1 MTSQPLTILPRGH
14 SDAPEYRD
22 GRRLL
27 RGERG
32 WIISGDEVWLAKAAQ
47 RLGRLAERAGNVLLV
62 SFGNSVGRID
72 VPGLGP
78 IEVVS
83 GKWGEAHFEQMLAD
97 ISRIATGLPF
107 TVDQPTGFPYD
118 RSVIARDD
126 VLYHLFVYLRHTL
139 SPVAP
144 RDELL
149 LPALQ
154 TILQQPHT
162 RFEHQRHD
170 VRLAAASRID
180 ARTLRRIAMGLGGSE
195 HADGRAAATPLA
207 QVLHGRLPRVIDER
221 RVASSA
227 DTPENRFV
235 KSFLRLAL
243 GIVERMRQ
251 SLGTLREG
259 QAFRERLRADCD
271 QIEQVL
277 TPLAQH
283 HLWAEV
289 GAMTQLPAA
298 STILQGR
305 RGYREVYR
313 HFVRLRLAT
322 HIPLGPVALRDLLEA
337 RDIARLYELWTYFT
351 LAQALE
357 AMLGKPQR
365 AISAQANRWQ
375 YKLKQA
381 CELRWPGGVRLRYNP
396 TYSRGPGAGRSY
408 SVQLRPDIALHVG
421 GSTPRTHLFDAKFRL
436 DPTQA
441 LPSSDEDES
450 AEDVEAEVA
459 EERRGTFK
467 KADLYKMHTYR
478 DALHDAGSVW
488 ILYPGTDSRFYTT
501 AGERLSLPAAVLPMT
516 LEGVGAM
523 ALRPE
528 PDGDALL
535 RHVVQHL
542 LQRS

>member
-1 MTSQPLTILPRGH
+1 
-14 SDAPEYRD
+14 
-22 GRRLL
+22 LL
-27 RGERG
+27 QGERG
-32 WIISGDEVWLAKAAQ
+32 WIISGDEVWIDRAAL

-62 SFGNSVGRID
+62 SFGNSVGRIN
-72 VPGLGP
+72 VPGLGL

-97 ISRIATGLPF
+97 ISRVATGLPF

-126 VLYHLFVYLRHTL
+126 VLYHLFVYLRHSL

-144 RDELL
+144 RNEQL

-170 VRLAAASRID
+170 VRLVAARRID
-180 ARTLRRIAMGLGGSE
+180 ARSLARIAMGMGGIE
-195 HADGRAAATPLA
+195 YAEGRAAATPLA
-207 QVLHGRLPRVIDER
+207 RVLHGRLPRIIDER
-221 RVASSA
+221 HIVHSA

-243 GIVERMRQ
+243 GIVERVRQ
-251 SLGTLREG
+251 SLADLHEG
-259 QAFRERLRADCD
+259 RAFRERLRADCD
-271 QIEQVL
+271 LIEQVL

-283 HLWAEV
+283 QFWAEV
-289 GAMTQLPAA
+289 GPMTQLPAA
-298 STILQGR
+298 STVLQGR

-322 HIPLGPVALRDLLEA
+322 HIPLDPVALRDLLEA

-351 LAQALE
+351 MAQALE
-357 AMLGKPQR
+357 DLLGKPQR

-396 TYSRGPGAGRSY
+396 TYRHGQGAGRSY
-408 SVQLRPDIALHVG
+408 SVQLRPDIALHSG
-421 GSTPRTHLFDAKFRL
+421 GSTPRTHFFDAKFRL
-436 DPTQA
+436 DVAQA
-441 LPSSDEDES
+441 LPSSDDEAA
-450 AEDVEAEVA
+450 AEELEAEVA
-459 EERRGTFK
+459 EGRRGTFK
-467 KADLYKMHTYR
+467 QADLYKMHTYR
-478 DALHDAGSVW
+478 DALHAASSVW
-488 ILYPGTDSRFYTT
+488 ILYPGTDSRFFTT
-501 AGERLSLPAAVLPMT
+501 EGERLTLPATALPKT

-528 PDGDALL
+528 PDGDTLL
-535 RHVVQHL
+535 RYVVQHL
-542 LQRS
+542 LSR